1 MSNLCQGNYYI
12 AFVIL
17 TDALEGYVSSL
28 HYLNLVLN
36 YFYLGLLITC
46 FLLSLGNRP
55 QGAKWAYT
63 LAFIGFGLITIYM
76 TVRFVTFSSV
86 GSCRHGDH
94 VRDRSQRSFLL
105 TRLLRA
111 LPSRRVVPS
120 KLAIFSPMLS
130 SETSSFHLRLRSD
143 FISSHRSYS

>member
-1 MSNLCQGNYYI
+1 MSSLFQGNYYI

-17 TDALEGYVSSL
+17 TNALEDYISSL

-63 LAFIGFGLITIYM
+63 LAFVGFALITIYM
-76 TVRFVTFSSV
+76 TVGFMNFFSVRFI
-86 GSCRHGDH
+86 
-94 VRDRSQRSFLL
+94 L
-105 TRLLRA
+105 T
-111 LPSRRVVPS
+111 P
-120 KLAIFSPMLS
+120 
-130 SETSSFHLRLRSD
+130 
-143 FISSHRSYS
+143 